1 MRRLAV
7 LLLAGALGWSSGG
20 MAEEAGQAEAAVAAE
35 AIKAPETTEAIKAT
49 ETTGA
54 AEAIKAAE
62 TTETTEATEA
72 TEATEPT
79 KTSGAVEATE
89 AIKATETETT
99 ETPDATER
107 WSVCTD
113 STVLPGQLLPIA
125 ARIAAR
131 VAQDSADVL
140 VNVVPQD
147 EGSAEFLL
155 ASTSEVFAQ
164 LRNVLVARRVPYR
177 RVNFQWRSASG
188 AIAEIEPSPCRGVA
202 VVVEVT
208 VDGS

>member
-1 MRRLAV
+1 MRRLAM

-20 MAEEAGQAEAAVAAE
+20 MAEESEQAEAAVTAE
-35 AIKAPETTEAIKAT
+35 AIKA
-49 ETTGA
+49 TG
-54 AEAIKAAE
+54 
-62 TTETTEATEA
+62 TTETTE
-72 TEATEPT
+72 
-79 KTSGAVEATE
+79 TS
-89 AIKATETETT
+89 
-99 ETPDATER
+99 DATER

-113 STVLPGQLLPIA
+113 SSVLLGQLLPIA

-188 AIAEIEPSPCRGVA
+188 SVAEIEPSPCRGVA

-208 VDGS
+208 VGGS